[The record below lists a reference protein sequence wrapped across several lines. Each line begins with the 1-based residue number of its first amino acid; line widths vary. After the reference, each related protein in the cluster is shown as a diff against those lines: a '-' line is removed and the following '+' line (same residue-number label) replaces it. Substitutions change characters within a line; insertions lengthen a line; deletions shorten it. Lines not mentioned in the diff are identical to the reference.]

1 LAGPARSVWPSLA
14 GPGLELQLRELDL
27 RKTLWLAV
35 LIAVLVA
42 EGFAIT
48 HSYMWAAPLAC
59 LLVVAIAID
68 IPLVPFLGVALLV
81 RVLTDASLS
90 SPGIRTT
97 GALNLSAAIALLLM
111 LVAIGLVL
119 RQRRG
124 LLPAA
129 LALIWLGF
137 WTAITVKA
145 QGAGTETI
153 REGVRETSI
162 IAVALIVYNA
172 RRAISVAT
180 AVRIVQLAG
189 VVAAIVALQQLATHG
204 GLLINGD
211 MRSNGTFVHPDG
223 AAMFFAIAAV
233 GSLWRYVD
241 AGRGRLDALA
251 AAIFAA
257 ATISTFSLTGLATL
271 MLMLMIF
278 GALRP
283 GSFQVK
289 FRAFAIP
296 IVVLAVFLATP
307 LGSERI
313 SEQSSTELTTAH
325 KNGSEN
331 TSLAWRFYK
340 WGLLLDEWERA
351 PFLGKGLGTTVA
363 LEGTIKNE
371 RIEKVPHNEY
381 LRYLLETGAIGLA
394 LLLAALVVL
403 IRRLAVR
410 RGAAGPAGAAA
421 LGIAIVTGCL
431 LDAVADNTVLY
442 TTTGYAVAII
452 VAAVLALPPAAARR
466 SPAPRGA

>member
-1 LAGPARSVWPSLA
+1 VRSAWPSLA
-14 GPGLELQLRELDL
+14 GPGLELPLREFDL
-27 RKTLWLAV
+27 RKALWLAA
-35 LIAVLVA
+35 LIAVLIA

-48 HSYMWAAPLAC
+48 HSYMWGAPLAC

-68 IPLVPFLGVALLV
+68 IPLVPFLGLALLV

-90 SPGIRTT
+90 SPGIRHT
-97 GALNLSAAIALLLM
+97 GALNLSAAIALLFI

-129 LALIWLGF
+129 LALLWLGF

-145 QGAGTETI
+145 QGASTETI

-162 IAVALIVYNA
+162 VAVALIVYNS
-172 RRAISVAT
+172 RRAISIAT
-180 AVRIVQLAG
+180 AVRIVQFAG
-189 VVAAIVALQQLATHG
+189 VLAAIVALQQLATHS
-204 GLLINGD
+204 GLLIEGEI
-211 MRSNGTFVHPDG
+211 RSNGTFVHPDG
-223 AAMFFAIAAV
+223 AAMFFAIGTVA
-233 GSLWRYVD
+233 SLWRYLD
-241 AGRGRLDALA
+241 AGRRRLDALL

-257 ATISTFSLTGLATL
+257 ATISTFSLTGLAALVL
-271 MLMLMIF
+271 MLMTL

-283 GSFQVK
+283 GSFKVK
-289 FRAFAIP
+289 FSAFAIP
-296 IVVLAVFLATP
+296 IVILAAFLATP

-313 SEQSSTELTTAH
+313 AEQSSTELTTAH
-325 KNGSEN
+325 KNGAEN

-340 WGLLLDEWERA
+340 WGLLLEEWEQA

-371 RIEKVPHNEY
+371 KIEKVPHNEY
-381 LRYLLETGAIGLA
+381 LRYLLETGVIGLA

-403 IRRLAVR
+403 IRRLAIR
-410 RGAAGPAGAAA
+410 RTAAGPAGAAA
-421 LGIAIVTGCL
+421 LGIAIIAGCL
-431 LDAVADNTVLY
+431 LDAAADNTILY

-452 VAAVLALPPAAARR
+452 VAAVLALR
-466 SPAPRGA
+466 PAPASRSLIPQRD

>member
-1 LAGPARSVWPSLA
+1 MAGPARSAWPTLA
-14 GPGLELQLRELDL
+14 GPGLELPLREFDL
-27 RKTLWLAV
+27 RKALWLAG

-42 EGFAIT
+42 EGFALT

-90 SPGIRTT
+90 SPGIRHT
-97 GALNLSAAIALLLM
+97 GALNLSAAIALLFV
-111 LVAIGLVL
+111 LVAIGLAL

-129 LALIWLGF
+129 LALLWLGF

-145 QGAGTETI
+145 QGASTETI

-172 RRAISVAT
+172 RKAIGVAT
-180 AVRIVQLAG
+180 AARIVQFAG
-189 VVAAIVALQQLATHG
+189 VVAAIVALQQLATHS

-211 MRSNGTFVHPDG
+211 LRSNGTFVHPDG
-223 AAMFFAIAAV
+223 AAMFFAIATVA
-233 GSLWRYVD
+233 SLWRYVD
-241 AGRGRLDALA
+241 AGRGRLDALL

-257 ATISTFSLTGLATL
+257 ATISTFSLTGLAALVL
-271 MLMLMIF
+271 MLMTF
-278 GALRP
+278 GVLRP

-296 IVVLAVFLATP
+296 IVILAAFLATP

-313 SEQSSTELTTAH
+313 SEQSSTELTATRRSA
-325 KNGSEN
+325 ED

-340 WGLLLDEWERA
+340 WGLLLDEWEQA

-371 RIEKVPHNEY
+371 KIEKVPHNEY
-381 LRYLLETGAIGLA
+381 LRYLLETGVIGLA

-403 IRRLAVR
+403 IRRLAAR
-410 RGAAGPAGAAA
+410 RTAAGPAGAAA
-421 LGIAIVTGCL
+421 LGIAVVAGCL

-452 VAAVLALPPAAARR
+452 VAAVLALRPAAARR
-466 SPAPRGA
+466 SPAPRRA